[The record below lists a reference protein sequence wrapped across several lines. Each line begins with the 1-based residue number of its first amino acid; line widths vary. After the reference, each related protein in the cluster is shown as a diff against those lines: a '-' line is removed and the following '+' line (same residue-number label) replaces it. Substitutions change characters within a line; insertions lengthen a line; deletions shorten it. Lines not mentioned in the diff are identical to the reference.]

1 MVSPLSRGGATCP
14 RTHRWQV
21 QDWLRAAGPA
31 VTHSPPQHP
40 VAGPEPPPRTQ
51 GLVKSP
57 VRPRC
62 AQMTQALSVKFLA
75 PSLASLCCRMV
86 ISLIFPPDPEPP
98 RGGGPQAAAQLLQPG
113 GGCGGP
119 WPKSKATPGSHQT
132 AYSGTRAHRLG
143 TDNAHPRL
151 GRASLGGHTLSP
163 PLAPPAWSALS
174 LMGCDSCN

>member
-1 MVSPLSRGGATCP
+1 MVSPLSRGGAICP

-75 PSLASLCCRMV
+75 PSLASLCCCMV
-86 ISLIFPPDPEPP
+86 NSLIFPPDPEPP
-98 RGGGPQAAAQLLQPG
+98 RWGGPQAAAQLLQPG
-113 GGCGGP
+113 GGCGGA

-132 AYSGTRAHRLG
+132 AYSGTESPQAGNRQCTSPFG
-143 TDNAHPRL
+143 PSQPR
-151 GRASLGGHTLSP
+151 GHTLSP